1 LAVLP
6 HQTVQKRRVDSPR
19 REILQEM
26 GMQFLEFA
34 RICERLEGIP
44 GRLDMIEEVA
54 AVLPRLGDDELPV
67 FVRFVMGRV
76 FPDWSTNKLGVGP
89 NLLYDAV
96 AYVVGTKRETVREAI
111 NAIGDAGRAV
121 EDLLARKEQTSFF
134 VQELDLVDVYR
145 EFGRM
150 AAAGG
155 QRSQRE
161 KLRVAQGLFGNARPL
176 EGRYLTRL
184 MLEELRIGMGE
195 GNVRDAVARA
205 FDIDV
210 RLVEHAHQAM
220 NDLGE
225 VALLAR
231 RDPGALARVT
241 IEPFRPVKMM
251 LAQAGTIAGQLTDH
265 GEVAVEYKYDGS
277 RFQFH
282 KQGDVCR
289 IYSRRLEEVT
299 ESLPDIARQLQE
311 ATDHDVILDGEAVA
325 VRDGR
330 PMPFQFVIRRFRRKH
345 EVDAMMEKIE
355 LVPRVFDILY
365 LDGETLMD
373 RPLGERRTILE
384 EVLGAHVA
392 EQFRVGDAAAAE
404 AIYADAL
411 ALGHEGVMVKV
422 LDSPYTPGVRG
433 RLWVKVKPGVETL
446 DLAVVG
452 AEWGEGRR
460 AKMFGS
466 FLLAVQDQGRL
477 LPVGKVAT
485 GITDETLAELYT
497 LFKDSVIARSGKEV
511 TLEPAVVFEVGYSE
525 IQTSPNYES
534 GYALRFPRFV
544 RVREDKSVDEVET
557 LDTLAERYGGQ
568 KNGQGSL

>member
-1 LAVLP
+1 
-6 HQTVQKRRVDSPR
+6 
-19 REILQEM
+19 
-26 GMQFLEFA
+26 MQFLEFA

-111 NAIGDAGRAV
+111 NATGDAGLAV

-330 PMPFQFVIRRFRRKH
+330 PMPFQYVIRRFRRKH
-345 EVDAMMEKIE
+345 KVDAMMEKIE

>member
-1 LAVLP
+1 
-6 HQTVQKRRVDSPR
+6 
-19 REILQEM
+19 
-26 GMQFLEFA
+26 MQFLEFA
-34 RICERLEGIP
+34 RICEQLEGIS
-44 GRLDMIEEVA
+44 GRLDMIEQVS
-54 AVLPRLGDDELPV
+54 AVLPRLDDEELPI
-67 FVRFVMGRV
+67 FVRFIMGRV
-76 FPDWSTNKLGVGP
+76 FPDWSPRKLGVGP

-111 NAIGDAGRAV
+111 NATGDAGIAV
-121 EDLLARKEQTSFF
+121 EGLLAKKEQTSFF
-134 VQELDLVDVYR
+134 IQELDLIEVYR
-145 EFGRM
+145 ELERM

-176 EGRYLTRL
+176 EGRYLARL

-195 GNVRDAVARA
+195 GSVRDAVARA
-205 FDIDV
+205 FDLDV
-210 RLVEHAHQAM
+210 HLVEHAHQAM

-231 RDPGALARVT
+231 RDPAALSRVT

-251 LAQAGTIAGQLTDH
+251 LAQAGTVAGQLGDH

-282 KQGDVCR
+282 KVGDICR

-299 ESLPDIARQLQE
+299 ESLPDIASHLAE
-311 ATDHDVILDGEAVA
+311 ATGHDVILDGEAVA

-330 PMPFQFVIRRFRRKH
+330 PMPFQYVIRRFRRKH
-345 EVDAMMEKIE
+345 QVDSMMEKIE

-373 RPLGERRTILE
+373 RPLSERRTILE

-392 EQFRVGDAAAAE
+392 EQFRVDNAAGAE
-404 AIYADAL
+404 AIYTEAL
-411 ALGHEGVMVKV
+411 NLGHEGVMVKV

-485 GITDETLAELYT
+485 GITDETLADLYS
-497 LFKDSVIARSGKEV
+497 LFKDKVIARSGKEV
-511 TLEPAVVFEVGYSE
+511 TLEPDVVFEVGYSE

-544 RVREDKSVDEVET
+544 QVREDKSVDEAET
-557 LDTLAERYGGQ
+557 LDSLAERYGQQ
-568 KNGQGSL
+568 KNGQGSGSLPA

>member
-76 FPDWSTNKLGVGP
+76 FPDWSTKKLGVGP

-330 PMPFQFVIRRFRRKH
+330 PMPFQYVIRRFRRKH

>member
-1 LAVLP
+1 
-6 HQTVQKRRVDSPR
+6 
-19 REILQEM
+19 
-26 GMQFLEFA
+26 MQFLEFA
-34 RICERLEGIP
+34 EVCERLEGIP
-44 GRLDMIEEVA
+44 GRLEMIEQVA
-54 AVLPRLGDDELPV
+54 AVLPGLDDDELPI
-67 FVRFVMGRV
+67 FVRFIMGRV
-76 FPDWSTNKLGVGP
+76 FPDWSTKNLGVGP

-111 NAIGDAGRAV
+111 NATGDAGLAV
-121 EDLLARKEQTSFF
+121 ERLLAKKEQTSFF
-134 VQELDLVDVYR
+134 IEALDLVDVYR
-145 EFGRM
+145 EFERM

-161 KLRVAQGLFGNARPL
+161 KLRVAQGLFGNVRPL
-176 EGRYLTRL
+176 EGRYLARL

-195 GNVRDAVARA
+195 GNVRDAVAKA
-205 FDIDV
+205 FSVDV

-220 NDLGE
+220 NDLGK

-231 RDPGALARVT
+231 RDPEALSRVT

-251 LAQAGTIAGQLTDH
+251 LAQAGTIAAQLEDH

-282 KQGDVCR
+282 KVGAVSR
-289 IYSRRLEEVT
+289 IYSRKLEEVT
-299 ESLPDIARQLQE
+299 GSLPDIARLLVD

-325 VRDGR
+325 VRDGK
-330 PMPFQFVIRRFRRKH
+330 PMPFQYVIRRFRRKH
-345 EVDAMMEKIE
+345 EVDAMMEQIE

-365 LDGETLMD
+365 LDGESLMD
-373 RPLGERRTILE
+373 RPLSERREILE

-392 EQFRVGDAAAAE
+392 PQFRVTDVAAAE
-404 AIYADAL
+404 AIYDEAL
-411 ALGHEGVMVKV
+411 GLGHEGVMVKV

-446 DLAVVG
+446 DLVVVG

-460 AKMFGS
+460 AGTFGS

-477 LPVGKVAT
+477 LSVGKVAT
-485 GITDETLAELYT
+485 GINDETLAELYT
-497 LFKDSVIARSGKEV
+497 LFKDRVIARSGKEV
-511 TLEPAVVFEVGYSE
+511 TLEPEVVFEVGYSE
-525 IQTSPNYES
+525 IQASPNYES

-544 RVREDKSVDEVET
+544 RVREDKSVDEAES
-557 LDTLAERYGGQ
+557 LDSLIDRYARQ
-568 KNGQGSL
+568 KNGQGAMVR

>member
-1 LAVLP
+1 
-6 HQTVQKRRVDSPR
+6 
-19 REILQEM
+19 
-26 GMQFLEFA
+26 MQFLEFA

-76 FPDWSTNKLGVGP
+76 FPDWSTKKLGVGP

-330 PMPFQFVIRRFRRKH
+330 PMPFQYVIRRFRRKH

-568 KNGQGSL
+568 KNGQGTL

>member
-1 LAVLP
+1 
-6 HQTVQKRRVDSPR
+6 
-19 REILQEM
+19 
-26 GMQFLEFA
+26 MQFLEFA
-34 RICERLEGIP
+34 RFCERLEGTP
-44 GRLDMIEEVA
+44 GRLDMIEQVA
-54 AVLPRLGDDELPV
+54 AVLPGLDDEELPV

-111 NAIGDAGRAV
+111 NTTGDVGLAV
-121 EDLLARKEQTSFF
+121 EGLLARKEQTSFF
-134 VQELDLVDVYR
+134 IEELDLIEVYR
-145 EFGRM
+145 ELERM
-150 AAAGG
+150 AAAEG

-161 KLRVAQGLFGNARPL
+161 KLRVAQRLFGNARPL
-176 EGRYLTRL
+176 EGRYLARL

-195 GNVRDAVARA
+195 GNVRDAVAKA
-205 FDIDV
+205 FEVDV

-231 RDPGALARVT
+231 RDPDALSRVT

-251 LAQAGTIAGQLTDH
+251 LAQAGTIAAQLEEH

-282 KQGDVCR
+282 KVGGVCR
-289 IYSRRLEEVT
+289 IYSRRLEDVT
-299 ESLPDIARQLQE
+299 GSLPDIANLLLE

-330 PMPFQFVIRRFRRKH
+330 PMPFQYVIRRFRRKH
-345 EVDAMMEKIE
+345 EVDSMMEKIE

-373 RPLGERRTILE
+373 RPLAERRKALDA
-384 EVLGAHVA
+384 VLRDHVA
-392 EQFRVGDAAAAE
+392 PQFLATDAAAAE
-404 AIYADAL
+404 AIYTEAL
-411 ALGHEGVMVKV
+411 DLGHEGVMVKV

-460 AKMFGS
+460 ARTFGS

-485 GITDETLAELYT
+485 GITDEALADLYA
-497 LFKDSVIARSGKEV
+497 LFKDRVIARSGKEV
-511 TLEPAVVFEVGYSE
+511 TLEPEVVFEVGYSE
-525 IQTSPNYES
+525 IQTSPNYAS

-544 RVREDKSVDEVET
+544 RVREDKSVDEAET
-557 LDTLAERYGGQ
+557 LDTLVERYARQ

>member
-1 LAVLP
+1 
-6 HQTVQKRRVDSPR
+6 
-19 REILQEM
+19 
-26 GMQFLEFA
+26 
-34 RICERLEGIP
+34 
-44 GRLDMIEEVA
+44 
-54 AVLPRLGDDELPV
+54 
-67 FVRFVMGRV
+67 
-76 FPDWSTNKLGVGP
+76 
-89 NLLYDAV
+89 
-96 AYVVGTKRETVREAI
+96 
-111 NAIGDAGRAV
+111 
-121 EDLLARKEQTSFF
+121 
-134 VQELDLVDVYR
+134 
-145 EFGRM
+145 
-150 AAAGG
+150 
-155 QRSQRE
+155 
-161 KLRVAQGLFGNARPL
+161 
-176 EGRYLTRL
+176 

-195 GNVRDAVARA
+195 GNVRDAIARA
-205 FDIDV
+205 FGVDV
-210 RLVEHAHQAM
+210 HLVEHAQQVI

-231 RDPGALARVT
+231 NNPEELSRVR
-241 IEPFRPVKMM
+241 IRPFRPVKMM
-251 LAQAGTIAGQLTDH
+251 LAQAGAIADQIAEH
-265 GEVAVEYKYDGS
+265 GTVAVEYKYDGS

-282 KQGDVCR
+282 KVGGRCR
-289 IYSRRLEEVT
+289 IYSRKLEEVT
-299 ESLPDIARQLQE
+299 ESIPDVARRLME
-311 ATDHDVILDGEAVA
+311 STDHDVILDGEAIA
-325 VRDGR
+325 VREGR
-330 PMPFQFVIRRFRRKH
+330 PMPFQYVIRRFRRKH
-345 EVDAMMEKIE
+345 EIDSTMEQIE
-355 LVPRVFDILY
+355 LVPQVFDILY
-365 LDGETLMD
+365 LDGESLVD
-373 RPLGERRTILE
+373 RPLSERRRYLE
-384 EVLGAHVA
+384 ESLHDHVA
-392 EQFRVGDAAAAE
+392 PQFQTGDPARAE
-404 AIYADAL
+404 EIYADAL
-411 ALGHEGVMVKV
+411 NLGHEGVMVKV

>member
-1 LAVLP
+1 
-6 HQTVQKRRVDSPR
+6 
-19 REILQEM
+19 
-26 GMQFLEFA
+26 MQFLEFA
-34 RICERLEGIP
+34 QICERLEGTP
-44 GRLDMIEEVA
+44 GRLDMIEQVG
-54 AVLPRLGDDELPV
+54 AVLPRLDDDELPV
-67 FVRFVMGRV
+67 FVRFIMGRV
-76 FPDWSTNKLGVGP
+76 FPDWSPQKLGVGP

-96 AYVVGTKRETVREAI
+96 AYVVGTKREAVREAI
-111 NAIGDAGRAV
+111 NATGDAGLAV
-121 EDLLARKEQTSFF
+121 ERLLANKEQTSFF
-134 VQELDLVDVYR
+134 IQEMDLLDVYQDF
-145 EFGRM
+145 ERM
-150 AAAGG
+150 AAAEG

-161 KLRVAQGLFGNARPL
+161 KLRVAQKLFGNAHPL
-176 EGRYLTRL
+176 EGRYLARL

-195 GNVRDAVARA
+195 GSVRDAVARA

-210 RLVEHAHQAM
+210 HLIEHAHQAM

-231 RDPGALARVT
+231 RNPADLSRVT

-251 LAQAGTIAGQLTDH
+251 LAQAGTIAGQIEDH

-282 KQGDVCR
+282 KKGGVCR
-289 IYSRRLEEVT
+289 IYSRKLEEVT
-299 ESLPDIARQLQE
+299 GSLPDIVRQLEE

-330 PMPFQFVIRRFRRKH
+330 PMPFQYVIRRFRRKH
-345 EVDAMMEKIE
+345 QVDSMMEKIE

-373 RPLGERRTILE
+373 RPLAERRKLLE
-384 EVLGAHVA
+384 DVLKVHIAP
-392 EQFRVGDAAAAE
+392 QFRAGDVAGAE
-404 AIYADAL
+404 AIYTEAL
-411 ALGHEGVMVKV
+411 NRGHEGVMVKV

-477 LPVGKVAT
+477 LTVGKVAT
-485 GITDETLAELYT
+485 GITDEVLADLYA
-497 LFKDSVIARSGKEV
+497 LLKDSVIARSGKEV
-511 TLEPAVVFEVGYSE
+511 TLEPKVVFEVGYSE

-544 RVREDKSVDEVET
+544 QVREDKSVDEAET
-557 LDTLAERYGGQ
+557 IDALVERYRLQ
-568 KNGQGSL
+568 KNGQGSGTLPD

>member
-1 LAVLP
+1 
-6 HQTVQKRRVDSPR
+6 
-19 REILQEM
+19 M

-34 RICERLEGIP
+34 RICEQLEGIP
-44 GRLDMIEEVA
+44 GRLDMIEQVA
-54 AVLPRLGDDELPV
+54 TVLPRLDDEELPV
-67 FVRFVMGRV
+67 FVRFIMGRV
-76 FPDWSTNKLGVGP
+76 FPDWSPRTLGVGP

-111 NAIGDAGRAV
+111 NATGDAGLAV
-121 EDLLARKEQTSFF
+121 EGLLAKKEQTSFF
-134 VQELDLVDVYR
+134 IQELDLIEVYR
-145 EFGRM
+145 ELERM

-176 EGRYLTRL
+176 EGRYLARL

-231 RDPGALARVT
+231 RDPAALSRVT

-251 LAQAGTIAGQLTDH
+251 LAQAGTIAAQIADH

-282 KQGDVCR
+282 KKGDVCR

-299 ESLPDIARQLQE
+299 GSLPDIANLLSE
-311 ATDHDVILDGEAVA
+311 ATDRDVILDGEAVA

-330 PMPFQFVIRRFRRKH
+330 PMPFQYVIRRFRRKH
-345 EVDAMMEKIE
+345 QVDSMMEKIE

-373 RPLGERRTILE
+373 RPLRERRRLLE

-392 EQFRVGDAAAAE
+392 PQFRVGDAAGAE
-404 AIYADAL
+404 AIYTEAL
-411 ALGHEGVMVKV
+411 DLGHEGVMVKV

-477 LPVGKVAT
+477 LTVGKVAT
-485 GITDETLAELYT
+485 GITDEVLADLYA
-497 LFKDSVIARSGKEV
+497 LLKDSVIARSGKEV
-511 TLEPAVVFEVGYSE
+511 TLEPKVVFEVGYSE

-544 RVREDKSVDEVET
+544 QVREDKSVDETET
-557 LDTLAERYGGQ
+557 LDTLAERYRQQ

>member
-1 LAVLP
+1 
-6 HQTVQKRRVDSPR
+6 
-19 REILQEM
+19 
-26 GMQFLEFA
+26 MQFLEFA
-34 RICERLEGIP
+34 RICEQLEGIS
-44 GRLDMIEEVA
+44 GRLDMIEQVS
-54 AVLPRLGDDELPV
+54 AVLPRLDDEELPI
-67 FVRFVMGRV
+67 FVRFIMGRV
-76 FPDWSTNKLGVGP
+76 FPDWSPRKLGVGP

-111 NAIGDAGRAV
+111 NATGDAGIAV
-121 EDLLARKEQTSFF
+121 EGLLAKKEQTSFF
-134 VQELDLVDVYR
+134 IQELDLIEVYR
-145 EFGRM
+145 ELERM

-176 EGRYLTRL
+176 EGRYLARL

-195 GNVRDAVARA
+195 GSVRDAVARA
-205 FDIDV
+205 FDLDV

-231 RDPGALARVT
+231 RDPAALSRVT

-251 LAQAGTIAGQLTDH
+251 LAQAGTVAGQLGDH

-282 KQGDVCR
+282 KVGDICR

-299 ESLPDIARQLQE
+299 ESLPDIARHLME

-330 PMPFQFVIRRFRRKH
+330 PMPFQYVIRRFRRKH
-345 EVDAMMEKIE
+345 QVDSMMEKIE

-373 RPLGERRTILE
+373 RPLSERRTILE

-392 EQFRVGDAAAAE
+392 EQFRVDNAAGAE
-404 AIYADAL
+404 AIYTEAL
-411 ALGHEGVMVKV
+411 NLGHEGVMVKV

-485 GITDETLAELYT
+485 GITDETLADLYS
-497 LFKDSVIARSGKEV
+497 LFKDKVIARSGKEV
-511 TLEPAVVFEVGYSE
+511 TLEPDVVFEVGYSE

-544 RVREDKSVDEVET
+544 QVREDKSVDEAET
-557 LDTLAERYGGQ
+557 LDSLAERYGQQ
-568 KNGQGSL
+568 KNGQGSGSLPA

>member
-1 LAVLP
+1 
-6 HQTVQKRRVDSPR
+6 
-19 REILQEM
+19 
-26 GMQFLEFA
+26 MQFLEFA

-111 NAIGDAGRAV
+111 NATGDAGLAV

-251 LAQAGTIAGQLTDH
+251 LAQAGTIAGQLADH

-299 ESLPDIARQLQE
+299 ESLPDVARQLQE

-330 PMPFQFVIRRFRRKH
+330 PMPFQYVIRRFRRKH

>member
-1 LAVLP
+1 
-6 HQTVQKRRVDSPR
+6 
-19 REILQEM
+19 
-26 GMQFLEFA
+26 MQFLEFA

-44 GRLDMIEEVA
+44 GRLDMIAEVA
-54 AVLPRLGDDELPV
+54 AVLPGLDDDELPI

-76 FPDWSTNKLGVGP
+76 FPDWSTKKLGVGP

-111 NAIGDAGRAV
+111 NATGDAGLAV
-121 EDLLARKEQTSFF
+121 EDLLAKKEQTSFF
-134 VQELDLVDVYR
+134 VQDLNLIDVYS
-145 EFGRM
+145 EFERM
-150 AAAGG
+150 AAMGG

-161 KLRVAQGLFGNARPL
+161 KLRIAQGLFGNARPL

-195 GNVRDAVARA
+195 GNARDAIARA

-220 NDLGE
+220 NDLGR

-231 RDPGALARVT
+231 QDPGALARVT

-251 LAQAGTIAGQLTDH
+251 LAQAGTIAAQIADH
-265 GEVAVEYKYDGS
+265 GDVAVEYKYDGS

-282 KQGDVCR
+282 KVGNTCR

-299 ESLPDIARQLQE
+299 ESLPDIARQLME
-311 ATDHDVILDGEAVA
+311 STSHDVILDGEAVA
-325 VRDGR
+325 IRDGG
-330 PMPFQFVIRRFRRKH
+330 PMPFQYVIRRFRRKH
-345 EVDAMMEKIE
+345 GVDAMMEKIE

-373 RPLGERRTILE
+373 RSLVERRTILE
-384 EVLGAHVA
+384 EVLSAHVA
-392 EQFRVGDAAAAE
+392 PQFRVDDAAAAE
-404 AIYADAL
+404 AVYADAL

-422 LDSPYTPGVRG
+422 PDSPYTPGVRG

-446 DLAVVG
+446 DLAVIG

-466 FLLAVQDQGRL
+466 FLLAIQDQGRL
-477 LPVGKVAT
+477 LPIGKVAT
-485 GITDETLAELYT
+485 GITDDVLADLYA

-525 IQTSPNYES
+525 LQTSPNYES

-557 LDTLAERYGGQ
+557 LDSLIERYGGQ

>member
-1 LAVLP
+1 
-6 HQTVQKRRVDSPR
+6 
-19 REILQEM
+19 
-26 GMQFLEFA
+26 MQFLEFA
-34 RICERLEGIP
+34 QICERLEGTP
-44 GRLDMIEEVA
+44 GRLDMIEQVG

-67 FVRFVMGRV
+67 FVRFIMGRV
-76 FPDWSTNKLGVGP
+76 FPDWSPQKLGVGP

-96 AYVVGTKRETVREAI
+96 AYVVGTKRDAVREAI
-111 NAIGDAGRAV
+111 NATGDAGLAV
-121 EDLLARKEQTSFF
+121 ERLLANKEQTSFF
-134 VQELDLVDVYR
+134 IQEMDLLDVYQDF
-145 EFGRM
+145 ERM
-150 AAAGG
+150 AAAEG

-161 KLRVAQGLFGNARPL
+161 KLRVAQKLFGNARPL
-176 EGRYLTRL
+176 EGRYLARL

-195 GNVRDAVARA
+195 GSVRDAVARA

-210 RLVEHAHQAM
+210 HLIEHAHQAM

-231 RDPGALARVT
+231 QNPAALSSVT

-251 LAQAGTIAGQLTDH
+251 LAQAGTIAGQIEDH

-282 KQGDVCR
+282 KKDGVCR
-289 IYSRRLEEVT
+289 IYSRKLEEVT
-299 ESLPDIARQLQE
+299 GSLPDIVRQLEE
-311 ATDHDVILDGEAVA
+311 ATADHDVILDGEAVA

-330 PMPFQFVIRRFRRKH
+330 PMPFQYVIRRFRRKH
-345 EVDAMMEKIE
+345 QVDSMMEKIE

-373 RPLGERRTILE
+373 RPLVERRRLLE
-384 EVLGAHVA
+384 DVLKVHIAP
-392 EQFRVGDAAAAE
+392 QFRAGDVAGAE
-404 AIYADAL
+404 AIYTEAL
-411 ALGHEGVMVKV
+411 NRGHEGVMVKV

-477 LPVGKVAT
+477 LTVGKVAT
-485 GITDETLAELYT
+485 GITDEVLADLYA
-497 LFKDSVIARSGKEV
+497 LLKDSVIARSGKEV
-511 TLEPAVVFEVGYSE
+511 TLEPKVVFEVGYSE

-544 RVREDKSVDEVET
+544 QVREDKSVDEAET
-557 LDTLAERYGGQ
+557 IDALVERYRLQ
-568 KNGQGSL
+568 KNGQGSGTLPD

>member
-1 LAVLP
+1 
-6 HQTVQKRRVDSPR
+6 
-19 REILQEM
+19 
-26 GMQFLEFA
+26 MQFLEFA

-111 NAIGDAGRAV
+111 NATGDAGRAV

-330 PMPFQFVIRRFRRKH
+330 PMPFQYVIRRFRRKH
-345 EVDAMMEKIE
+345 KVDAMMEKIE

>member
-1 LAVLP
+1 
-6 HQTVQKRRVDSPR
+6 
-19 REILQEM
+19 
-26 GMQFLEFA
+26 MQFLEFA

-330 PMPFQFVIRRFRRKH
+330 PMPFQYVIRRFRRKH
-345 EVDAMMEKIE
+345 KVDAMMEKIE